1 MFFFT
6 QRSNVLTRC
15 FFSCLKQ
22 DLQSILLKCLK
33 EIPAASI
40 IALQRILPI
49 CHLWKEKWNKSF
61 FLPTHPL
68 VAVWHIWLV
77 PFKILSN
84 KFLPHSDHRPPNT
97 LNQQT
102 VQVPEPWTGKYKINS
117 VLHIES
123 KWQVFPLIPW
133 HTCLKLH
140 WHQKDFP
147 THRKSRILALKQAIQ
162 FKEILISIIW
172 IA

>member
-1 MFFFT
+1 MTPMLFFT

-117 VLHIES
+117 VLHTLSQSDKFSLWYPGTHAWNCTDIRRISPLTGTVGYWLWNKPYSS
-123 KWQVFPLIPW
+123 KRF
-133 HTCLKLH
+133 
-140 WHQKDFP
+140 
-147 THRKSRILALKQAIQ
+147 
-162 FKEILISIIW
+162 
-172 IA
+172 